1 MKQKQ
6 PHLQASLLDRLIDY
20 EPGVSREPVQNH
32 FPGFGQIKARVIR
45 DLERL
50 LNTKGTVMVPPP
62 SYPEINR
69 SLFNYGLTD
78 FTSHNPKSQT
88 IRQRLRQ
95 KIESAIS
102 CFEPRLK
109 NVTVRLETSTQSE
122 RYLRFKIVGL
132 LVVDPVTEPVTF
144 DTYFDVNRGEY
155 IIQK

>member
-6 PHLQASLLDRLIDY
+6 SNLQSSLLDRLIDY
-20 EPGVSREPVQNH
+20 EPGVSRESVQNR
-32 FPGFGQIKARVIR
+32 FPSFGQIKARVIR
-45 DLERL
+45 DLEKL
-50 LNTKGTVMVPPP
+50 LNTKGTIMVPPP
-62 SYPEINR
+62 SYPEINH

-88 IRQRLRQ
+88 FRQRLRQ
-95 KIESAIS
+95 EIERTIS

-109 NVTVRLETSTQSE
+109 NVTVRLETSTQTE
-122 RYLRFKIVGL
+122 RNLRFKIVGF